1 MSNDEKKGFIQQF
14 SGVLLRPREGF
25 NQVDRSDLV
34 KGVLIVLVT
43 VTLAAVSAMKY
54 MSKIPLDVLLPQIG
68 SAGVDVS
75 SISGTMGLF
84 SGIGLAFAI
93 LIGFV
98 LSTMIMHGV
107 SVLIGGSGT
116 LGAFF
121 AMHGF
126 ATIPHLINYLI
137 RLVDA
142 YTIQPDV
149 LVGYYVENREV
160 GNKLFRSLM
169 ASGLTNVFGLAVLVY
184 LTYAVMANYKLS
196 SGKAFA
202 VAFIPYLLAFAVNFF
217 GPGL

>member
-1 MSNDEKKGFIQQF
+1 MSNDEKKGFIQQV
-14 SGVLLRPREGF
+14 SGVLLRPQEGF
-25 NQVDRSDLV
+25 SQVDRSDLV
-34 KGVLIVLVT
+34 KGILIVLVT

-75 SISGTMGLF
+75 GISGTMGLF

-93 LIGFV
+93 LVGFI

-107 SVLIGGSGT
+107 SVLVGGSGA

-126 ATIPHLINYLI
+126 ATIPHLVNYLL
-137 RLVDA
+137 RVVDA

-149 LVGYYVENREV
+149 LVGYYIENREV

-184 LTYAVMANYKLS
+184 HTFAVSANYKQTR
-196 SGKAFA
+196 GRAFI
-202 VAFIPYLLAFAVNFF
+202 VAFIPYLLAFAVN
-217 GPGL
+217 